1 MKYKKVLPGILMLL
15 TIPSSVAC
23 VRVDTGSILPTFGEQ
38 ILDLVEVYE
47 IGLISAAEF
56 QILRRA
62 LIRALGR

>member
-15 TIPSSVAC
+15 LILSNVAC
-23 VRVDTGSILPTFGEQ
+23 VRVDTGSTLPTFGEQ

-47 IGLISAAEF
+47 IGLISDAEF

-62 LIRALGR
+62 LIRGLGR

>member
-15 TIPSSVAC
+15 LILSSVAC
-23 VRVDTGSILPTFGEQ
+23 LRVDTGSTSPTFGEQ

-47 IGLISAAEF
+47 IGLISDAEF

-62 LIRALGR
+62 LIRDLGR